1 MTSTNSS
8 YITVNWDDASNQVHM
23 EYEFRLFYIEIL
35 TEDKFKLQLIS
46 KNKIATP
53 VAETQFFRSPKS
65 NSTYFLIVLTELEID
80 NTDSNLFILKF
91 NCTRPN
97 EWKYLKYTKLTGY
110 RLEYNKFFSISC
122 TYLNEYPILV
132 AGLND
137 FGLIFVNLEDKDF
150 RVIHQLSLKSIDA
163 YILDKITIYK
173 IFKISN
179 NSLRVLIKE
188 MGGFSLYW
196 DKIYIERDKN
206 IFDNLKMSNW
216 INVFENEVASDLVT
230 KTSIGYAQIIYFP
243 INDSL
248 NEACLRIYNLFNKNK
263 SKVFFMKLAL
273 EEWQLAI
280 LLHQVRRTTSAHLK
294 STWYENRLSSQ
305 LALIYILIF
314 NCRALR
320 RAGICNLN
328 FLPRTKIRKEKSK

>member
-1 MTSTNSS
+1 
-8 YITVNWDDASNQVHM
+8 M

-263 SKVFFMKLAL
+263 SKVLYEVSIGRVATCNSITSSTEDNERTFEINVIWESTIFTISINLYPDI
-273 EEWQLAI
+273 QLQSI
-280 LLHQVRRTTSAHLK
+280 
-294 STWYENRLSSQ
+294 
-305 LALIYILIF
+305 
-314 NCRALR
+314 
-320 RAGICNLN
+320 
-328 FLPRTKIRKEKSK
+328 EKSGHLQFELLASNQNSKRKIEVEVDGKSKFLK